1 MIITAIPVVVI
12 HELHGGGI
20 CREEIP
26 RGPGGRW
33 KICGS
38 SNNSIAAEWVRG
50 KTAVERSDRPDP
62 VRAGRSSAAR
72 GPDGIDSSAD
82 QTVGYCEV
90 RHFWIGNIVAD
101 AKQRMGRKTG
111 HMSYRNVLQYGR
123 PHPLKD
129 FSELPWA
136 IVF

>member
-33 KICGS
+33 KISGS
-38 SNNSIAAEWVRG
+38 SNNSLAPEWDRG
-50 KTAVERSDRPDP
+50 KTPVERSDRPTP
-62 VRAGRSSAAR
+62 IREVRSSAAR

-82 QTVGYCEV
+82 QTVGYSEV
-90 RHFWIGNIVAD
+90 RHCRIV
-101 AKQRMGRKTG
+101 
-111 HMSYRNVLQYGR
+111 H
-123 PHPLKD
+123 
-129 FSELPWA
+129 
-136 IVF
+136 I